1 MSKSTLPEH
10 TVSQKVRLLAA
21 GAIGLRG
28 HWANSSEITNSSS
41 TQYQAYPP
49 QSFFGTPLLGDIQ
62 AMALVMS
69 RCAAVV
75 VFMAT
80 RVVIPP
86 DGATSIAKV
95 LHLMVLD
102 KDPGKT
108 EWIYRSRKVS
118 ETRVYDLHIDGRL
131 RVSEE

>member
-1 MSKSTLPEH
+1 M
-10 TVSQKVRLLAA
+10 TVDHCDYIWFILAT
-21 GAIGLRG
+21 IVCL
-28 HWANSSEITNSSS
+28 
-41 TQYQAYPP
+41 Q
-49 QSFFGTPLLGDIQ
+49 
-62 AMALVMS
+62 LVIS
-69 RCAAVV
+69 VVV